1 MIINNILLKN
11 IIKQISI
18 LNHYSWWERYVS
30 GEGLFKLL
38 AILLPQT
45 KRRVIARLAFIGY
58 LFTIIELGLFF

>member
-18 LNHYSWWERYVS
+18 LNHYSWWEGYVS

-38 AILLPQT
+38 VILLPQT
-45 KRRVIARLAFIGY
+45 KRRVIAGLAFIGY
-58 LFTIIELGLFF
+58 LFTIIKLGLFF